1 MLKLSIHWGILAY
14 WILSNE
20 RVRRHF
26 KVLVDECL
34 SAKEK

>member
-1 MLKLSIHWGILAY
+1 MLKLYIHWGILVY

-20 RVRRHF
+20 RVRCHF

-34 SAKEK
+34 STKEK